1 MPLIINSTTNLNKLK
16 FTSSGGDRW
25 DEGKSGQPYI
35 TTAIPGADDTFLTQ
49 LDGQPQSK
57 SGVDFLLRGG
67 LDSVEASI
75 RDVSR
80 LTKLLFDTRSPN
92 GFEFIAKQNV
102 LSRQNVKT
110 EASFGT
116 GYGFGALNQG
126 LYLPSSTLLQT
137 GAAPLAPGSI
147 NLFGVNPITD
157 NTPLSGDFGDEKSNN
172 AGINSY
178 FSTINTQNIIQDGSW
193 AFNNRLVLLNEG
205 INYGSEAKTVGGNI
219 TLNPDNAG
227 VNILNY
233 GGGPGSILLFGK
245 TNIRFADQ
253 RTGLKNVKL
262 PKGTDGGPS
271 FIQVTG
277 PNDYSALNSARFFQE
292 LEPNITGNESAAV
305 NIRRSAIIK
314 SNIFHKGATNSF
326 LNAQIEGDSPG
337 GFFELLSDLEEG
349 YSLNLAEVNNYSAQP
364 EGGLR
369 TFLPNVY
376 EGGSGS
382 LQSTTSNEYIMWNYG
397 AELLDQQQLYTASL
411 NNVGDR
417 QQLNPADFREV
428 KRQHDRFQRNAP
440 VSSILSLA
448 PDYVTQN
455 KNTMFNQGDP
465 GKSNPTTDSMGDPGL
480 GKKNVWNYAFSPSGS
495 MAKTALDKINALA
508 MYTGSTADTISSTN
522 DSCKFNIAIINNKDQ
537 GATNTY
543 IHFRAFLDDFS
554 DSYGADWNE
563 VQYVGRAEKLYNY
576 AGFNRDITMSFTVY
590 AQSKAEL
597 IPMYKKLNYLASTLA
612 PDYSEAGYMRGNLVK
627 MTVGGYLF
635 DQPGI
640 IKSLNYTIPME
651 STWEIAINSSG
662 GKDSSVKQLPHMIKV
677 TGLTFT
683 PIQKFVPARAG
694 DILDP
699 IEKYI
704 ALADNNATNNYQD
717 LYDNNFNAIQ
727 LEANEQAALDAEA
740 ANAGARV
747 SQTQP

>member
-1 MPLIINSTTNLNKLK
+1 M
-16 FTSSGGDRW
+16 
-25 DEGKSGQPYI
+25 
-35 TTAIPGADDTFLTQ
+35 A
-49 LDGQPQSK
+49 
-57 SGVDFLLRGG
+57 
-67 LDSVEASI
+67 
-75 RDVSR
+75 
-80 LTKLLFDTRSPN
+80 PN
-92 GFEFIAKQNV
+92 
-102 LSRQNVKT
+102 
-110 EASFGT
+110 
-116 GYGFGALNQG
+116 
-126 LYLPSSTLLQT
+126 
-137 GAAPLAPGSI
+137 
-147 NLFGVNPITD
+147 
-157 NTPLSGDFGDEKSNN
+157 
-172 AGINSY
+172 
-178 FSTINTQNIIQDGSW
+178 
-193 AFNNRLVLLNEG
+193 
-205 INYGSEAKTVGGNI
+205 
-219 TLNPDNAG
+219 
-227 VNILNY
+227 
-233 GGGPGSILLFGK
+233 
-245 TNIRFADQ
+245 
-253 RTGLKNVKL
+253 
-262 PKGTDGGPS
+262 
-271 FIQVTG
+271 
-277 PNDYSALNSARFFQE
+277 
-292 LEPNITGNESAAV
+292 
-305 NIRRSAIIK
+305 
-314 SNIFHKGATNSF
+314 
-326 LNAQIEGDSPG
+326 
-337 GFFELLSDLEEG
+337 
-349 YSLNLAEVNNYSAQP
+349 
-364 EGGLR
+364 
-369 TFLPNVY
+369 
-376 EGGSGS
+376 
-382 LQSTTSNEYIMWNYG
+382 
-397 AELLDQQQLYTASL
+397 
-411 NNVGDR
+411 
-417 QQLNPADFREV
+417 
-428 KRQHDRFQRNAP
+428 
-440 VSSILSLA
+440 
-448 PDYVTQN
+448 YVTQN
-455 KNTMFNQGDP
+455 ANIVFNQGDP
-465 GKSNPTTDSMGDPGL
+465 GKSNPTVARNGAIGVGP
-480 GKKNVWNYAFSPSGS
+480 KNVWNYSFSPSGS

-727 LEANEQAALDAEA
+727 LEAYEQAALDAEA